1 MGRKLRTDVRES
13 RTKLKAWRPS
23 ALIGALFVMSLFAVG
38 CGSDSELTAARED
51 AAAARAEAA
60 DATAEAAASASEAAA
75 SAAAAAAATAP
86 APLSESTVRWA
97 GFGGMAEL
105 LFFVADDAGHFE
117 AEGLEVE
124 RIELGGGTNLF
135 SALASGSVAFT
146 QLGTQH
152 GIKAVSRGLD
162 FRGIYGFSHGP
173 NEFGVISPEAAAAA
187 GITNDSTLAEKFE
200 ALRGLKIGTGRP
212 GSTTTTLAIGA
223 MEQRGIN
230 TESDVELVPL
240 GSGGALLPAYQAR
253 EIDAF
258 FWIPPETQIAGA
270 EEGSVLIDFR
280 ELSELADI
288 NWAGYMTTDNYII
301 EHPDTVRAFI
311 RSVLSARRW
320 ALAHE
325 AEALDIAR
333 ARFPDLDDNVVQQ
346 SFKIDFDSLK
356 RSILWREDG
365 FEQGRYILNL
375 GLPADEPNTT
385 LMSAVVTN
393 KFVVEAAEEL
403 GIEIG

>member
-1 MGRKLRTDVRES
+1 VGRKLRTDVRES

-152 GIKAVSRGLD
+152 GIKAVGRGLD

-223 MEQRGIN
+223 MEQRASIR
-230 TESDVELVPL
+230 SLMWSWYRLAVVERYYPHFKPVRSTRSSGFHPRHRSL
-240 GSGGALLPAYQAR
+240 GPKKAQSLL
-253 EIDAF
+253 I
-258 FWIPPETQIAGA
+258 
-270 EEGSVLIDFR
+270 SVSCLSLLI
-280 ELSELADI
+280 ST
-288 NWAGYMTTDNYII
+288 G
-301 EHPDTVRAFI
+301 PDT
-311 RSVLSARRW
+311 
-320 ALAHE
+320 
-325 AEALDIAR
+325 
-333 ARFPDLDDNVVQQ
+333 
-346 SFKIDFDSLK
+346 
-356 RSILWREDG
+356 
-365 FEQGRYILNL
+365 
-375 GLPADEPNTT
+375 
-385 LMSAVVTN
+385 
-393 KFVVEAAEEL
+393 
-403 GIEIG
+403 